1 MSVSEKTIELI
12 TQELS
17 RSGTTARAVTAS
29 ALDAAES
36 LNSTLNAFLQIDR
49 AGATRRAEELDE
61 RARDSHVATDS
72 DDDQPAALHG
82 IPVALKD
89 NICVR
94 GLQATCGSRILENY
108 HPQYDATVT
117 ERLRAAG
124 AVIIGK
130 TNCDEFAMGS
140 SNENS
145 AFGPVRN
152 PWDTARVPGGSSG
165 GSAAAVAARIVPAA
179 LGSETGGSVRQPAA
193 LCGIVGVKPTY
204 GRVSRYGLVA
214 FGSSLDQVSVFG
226 QTVKDAAIVLG
237 AIAGRDS
244 HDATTAD
251 VPVPDYA
258 DALTG
263 DIRGARIGVPR
274 ELFGEGLDAEVRA
287 SVEAAIDA
295 YRELGAEIVDV
306 ELPHAKY
313 CIAVYY
319 IIATAEAS
327 SNLARFD
334 GVRYGLRAEESNELR
349 EMYRRTRDEG
359 FGAEVKRRIMLGTYV
374 LSSGYYDAY
383 YLKAQKV
390 RTLIEQ
396 DFLSAF
402 ERCDAILTPTT
413 PTPAFMLGEK
423 TDDPLAMYLND
434 IYTCTANLA
443 GIPGISIPCGLTS
456 TGLPIGLQ
464 LMGTHW
470 NEATIFR
477 LAHAYEQ
484 AHPLTQRPRVIAE

>member
-1 MSVSEKTIELI
+1 MTHSENTIEN
-12 TQELS
+12 LS
-17 RSGTTARAVTAS
+17 SRLSSGETSAQAVVEA
-29 ALDAAES
+29 ALDAAEE
-36 LNSTLNAFLQIDR
+36 LNEALNAFLQIDR
-49 AGATRRAEELDE
+49 AGALKRAEE
-61 RARDSHVATDS
+61 VAAES
-72 DDDQPAALHG
+72 GNGAPRGALAG

-94 GLQATCGSRILENY
+94 GLQASCGSRILGDY
-108 HPQYDATVT
+108 HPPYDATVT

-152 PWDTARVPGGSSG
+152 PWDIERVPGGSSG
-165 GSAAAVAARIVPAA
+165 GSAAAVASRIVPAA

-193 LCGIVGVKPTY
+193 LCGVVGFKPTY

-226 QTVKDAAIVLG
+226 LTVRDAAVVLG
-237 AIAGRDS
+237 TIAGRDARDS
-244 HDATTAD
+244 TTAD
-251 VPVPDYA
+251 VSVPDYVA
-258 DALTG
+258 GLSANDLQ
-263 DIRGARIGVPR
+263 GARVGVPR
-274 ELFGEGLDAEVRA
+274 ALFGEGLDEEVRA
-287 SVEAAIDA
+287 SVEAAVEA
-295 YRELGAEIVDV
+295 YRALGAEIVDV

-313 CIAVYY
+313 SIAVYY

-334 GVRYGLRAEESNELR
+334 GVRYGFRTEEGRTLS

-383 YLKAQKV
+383 YRKAQQV
-390 RTLIEQ
+390 RTLIRE
-396 DFLSAF
+396 DFLKAF

-413 PTPAFMLGEK
+413 PTPAFLLGEK
-423 TDDPLAMYLND
+423 TDDPLAMYLSD
-434 IYTCTANLA
+434 VYTCTANLA
-443 GIPGISIPCGLTS
+443 GIPGIALPCGLTAS
-456 TGLPIGLQ
+456 GLPIGFQ
-464 LMGTHW
+464 LLGAHW
-470 NEATIFR
+470 SEATLFR

-484 AHPLTQRPRVIAE
+484 SHPLTARPPVVAN